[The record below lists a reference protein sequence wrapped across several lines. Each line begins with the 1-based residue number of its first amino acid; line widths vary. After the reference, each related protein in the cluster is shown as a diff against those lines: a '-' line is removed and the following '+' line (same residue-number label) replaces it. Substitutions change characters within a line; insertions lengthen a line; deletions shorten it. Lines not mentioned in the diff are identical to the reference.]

1 MSATQSPVLPTRSHN
16 LLSSGDNPALDAD
29 GRERGRPVK
38 PNKGGVLII
47 VENLPVPFDRR
58 VWLEAT
64 TLHNSGYNVSV
75 ICPKAPGYEA
85 SEETING
92 VHIYRYHLPLEAR
105 SAAAYLIE
113 YAFALFWQT
122 VLSFK
127 VFHNRGFDVLHICNP
142 PDLIFIVALLH
153 KISGGRKVIF
163 DHHDATPELYEA
175 KFGRRDLYWR
185 LLSVAEKWTF
195 RTADISI
202 ATNESYRRIAIN
214 RGAMKPERVFV
225 VRSGP
230 SLDRLTTMPAD
241 AMWRCGRRFMVGY
254 VGVISKL
261 EGLDLLL
268 AAVDHIVRKRHRTDI
283 QFVVVGSG
291 PEWQSIVRMSIEMN
305 LREYV
310 TFTGRVDDVTLF
322 TILST
327 ADLCV
332 NPDRVTPMTNISTM
346 NKIMEYMAF
355 AKPIVQFDVAEGRFS
370 ASDSSLYARTNDPVD
385 FAEKILTLIDDEQL
399 RATMGAFGLQRVRES
414 LAWHH
419 EEPQLLA
426 AYEAL
431 FALQKRPSRWLK
443 RLSTLVPWQV
453 DSAKP

>member
-1 MSATQSPVLPTRSHN
+1 MSATQSPVLPIRGHN
-16 LLSSGDNPALDAD
+16 RLRSGDNPALDAGD
-29 GRERGRPVK
+29 GERGRPVK

-64 TLHNSGYNVSV
+64 TLHNSGYTVSV
-75 ICPKAPGYEA
+75 ICPKAPGYET
-85 SEETING
+85 SEETIDG
-92 VHIYRYHLPLEAR
+92 VHIYRHRLPLEAR
-105 SAAAYLIE
+105 SAAGYLIE
-113 YAFALFWQT
+113 YAYALFWQT
-122 VLSFK
+122 LLSFK
-127 VFHNRGFDVLHICNP
+127 VFRDRGFDVIHICNP

-153 KISGGRKVIF
+153 KIAGGKKIIF

-175 KFGRRDLYWR
+175 KFGRRDLYWQ
-185 LLSVAEKWTF
+185 LLTIAEKWTF
-195 RTADISI
+195 WTADISI
-202 ATNESYRRIAIN
+202 ATNESYRRIAVN

-230 SLDRLTTMPAD
+230 SLDRLTAMPAD
-241 AMWRCGRRFMVGY
+241 PTWRHGRRFMVGY

-268 AAVDHIVRKRHRTDI
+268 AAVDHIVRKRRRTDI

-291 PEWQSIVRMSIEMN
+291 PEWQTIVRMSIEMD

-310 TFTGRVDDVTLF
+310 TFTGRVDDSTLF
-322 TILST
+322 AILST

-332 NPDRVTPMTNISTM
+332 NPDRVTPMTDISTM

-355 AKPIVQFDVAEGRFS
+355 AKPIVQFDVTEGRFS
-370 ASDSSLYARTNDPVD
+370 ASKSSLYARTNDPVD
-385 FAEKILTLIDDEQL
+385 FAEKIVTLIDDEQL

-426 AYEAL
+426 AYESL
-431 FALQKRPSRWLK
+431 FGLQKRRSRWLK
-443 RLSTLVPWQV
+443 RLSALVPWQM

>member
-1 MSATQSPVLPTRSHN
+1 MSAAPSPVLPIRANNPVH
-16 LLSSGDNPALDAD
+16 SGENPSLAAD
-29 GRERGRPVK
+29 DRKRVRPIK
-38 PNKGGVLII
+38 PDKGGVLII

-64 TLHNSGYNVSV
+64 TLHRSGYTVSV

-92 VHIYRYHLPLEAR
+92 VHIYRHPLPLEAR

-113 YAFALFWQT
+113 YASALFWQT

-127 VFHNRGFDVLHICNP
+127 AFRHRGFDVLHICNP
-142 PDLIFIVALLH
+142 PDLLFMVALLH
-153 KISGGRKVIF
+153 KIIGGKKIIF

-185 LLSVAEKWTF
+185 LLTVAEKCTF
-195 RTADISI
+195 WTADISI

-214 RGAMKPERVFV
+214 RGAMKPDQVFV

-230 SLDRLTTMPAD
+230 SLDRLTAMPAD
-241 AMWRCGRRFMVGY
+241 PTWRHGRRFMVGY

-291 PEWQSIVRMSIEMN
+291 PEWRSIVRMSIEMD

-332 NPDRVTPMTNISTM
+332 NPDRVTPMTDISTM

-355 AKPIVQFDVAEGRFS
+355 AKPIVQFDVTEGRFS
-370 ASDSSLYARTNDPVD
+370 ASKSSLYARTNDPVD

-431 FALQKRPSRWLK
+431 FALDRGRSRWLK
-443 RLSTLVPWQV
+443 RLSTLVPRPMH
-453 DSAKP
+453 SAKP

>member
-1 MSATQSPVLPTRSHN
+1 MSATQSPVRPIRGHN
-16 LLSSGDNPALDAD
+16 RLRSGDNPALDAGD
-29 GRERGRPVK
+29 GERGRPVK

-64 TLHNSGYNVSV
+64 TLHNSGYTVSV
-75 ICPKAPGYEA
+75 ICPKAPGYET
-85 SEETING
+85 SEETIDG
-92 VHIYRYHLPLEAR
+92 VHIYRHRLPLEAR
-105 SAAAYLIE
+105 SAAGYLIE
-113 YAFALFWQT
+113 YAYALFWQT
-122 VLSFK
+122 LLSFK
-127 VFHNRGFDVLHICNP
+127 VFRDRGFDVIHICNP

-153 KISGGRKVIF
+153 KIAGGKKIIF

-175 KFGRRDLYWR
+175 KFGRRDLYWQ
-185 LLSVAEKWTF
+185 LLTIAEKWTF

-202 ATNESYRRIAIN
+202 ATNESYRRIAVN

-230 SLDRLTTMPAD
+230 SLDRLTAMPAD
-241 AMWRCGRRFMVGY
+241 PTWRHGRRFMVGY
-254 VGVISKL
+254 VGVISKS

-268 AAVDHIVRKRHRTDI
+268 AAVDHIVRKRRRTDI

-291 PEWQSIVRMSIEMN
+291 PEWQTIVRMSIEMD

-310 TFTGRVDDVTLF
+310 TFTGRVDDSTLF
-322 TILST
+322 AILST

-332 NPDRVTPMTNISTM
+332 NPDRVTPMTDISTM

-355 AKPIVQFDVAEGRFS
+355 AKPIVQFDVTEGRFS
-370 ASDSSLYARTNDPVD
+370 ASKSSLYARTNDPVD
-385 FAEKILTLIDDEQL
+385 FAEKIVTLIDDEQL
-399 RATMGAFGLQRVRES
+399 RATMGAFGLRRVRES

-426 AYEAL
+426 AYESL
-431 FALQKRPSRWLK
+431 FALQKRRSRWLK
-443 RLSTLVPWQV
+443 RLSALVPWQM

>member
-1 MSATQSPVLPTRSHN
+1 MSATQSPVRPIRGHN
-16 LLSSGDNPALDAD
+16 RLRSGDNPALDAGD
-29 GRERGRPVK
+29 GERGRPVK

-64 TLHNSGYNVSV
+64 TLHNSGYTVSV
-75 ICPKAPGYEA
+75 ICPKAPGYET
-85 SEETING
+85 SEETIDG
-92 VHIYRYHLPLEAR
+92 VHIYRHRLPLEAR
-105 SAAAYLIE
+105 SAAGYLIE
-113 YAFALFWQT
+113 YAYALFWQT
-122 VLSFK
+122 LLSFK
-127 VFHNRGFDVLHICNP
+127 VFRDRGFDVIHICNP

-153 KISGGRKVIF
+153 KIAGGKKIIF

-175 KFGRRDLYWR
+175 KFGRRDLYWQ
-185 LLSVAEKWTF
+185 LLTIAEKWTF

-230 SLDRLTTMPAD
+230 SLDRLTAMPAD
-241 AMWRCGRRFMVGY
+241 PTWRHGRRFMVGY
-254 VGVISKL
+254 VGVISKS

-268 AAVDHIVRKRHRTDI
+268 AAVDHIVRKRRRTDI

-291 PEWQSIVRMSIEMN
+291 PEWQTIVRMSIEMD

-310 TFTGRVDDVTLF
+310 TFTGRVDDSTLF
-322 TILST
+322 AILST

-332 NPDRVTPMTNISTM
+332 NPDRVTPMTDISTM

-355 AKPIVQFDVAEGRFS
+355 AKPIVQFDVTEGRFS
-370 ASDSSLYARTNDPVD
+370 ASKSSLYARTNDPVD
-385 FAEKILTLIDDEQL
+385 FAEKIVTLIDDEQL
-399 RATMGAFGLQRVRES
+399 RATMGAFGLRRVRES

-426 AYEAL
+426 AYESL
-431 FALQKRPSRWLK
+431 FALQKRRSRWLK
-443 RLSTLVPWQV
+443 RLSALVPWQM

>member
-1 MSATQSPVLPTRSHN
+1 MSATQSPVLPIRGHN
-16 LLSSGDNPALDAD
+16 RLCSDDNPALDAGD
-29 GRERGRPVK
+29 RERGRPVK

-64 TLHNSGYNVSV
+64 TLRNSGYTVSV
-75 ICPKAPGYEA
+75 ICPKAPGYET
-85 SEETING
+85 SEETIDG
-92 VHIYRYHLPLEAR
+92 VHIYRHRLPLEAR
-105 SAAAYLIE
+105 SAAGYLIE
-113 YAFALFWQT
+113 YAYALFWQT
-122 VLSFK
+122 LLSFK
-127 VFHNRGFDVLHICNP
+127 VFRDRGFDVLHICNP
-142 PDLIFIVALLH
+142 PDLIFMVALLH
-153 KISGGRKVIF
+153 KIGGGKKIIF

-175 KFGRRDLYWR
+175 KFGRRDLYWQ
-185 LLSVAEKWTF
+185 LLTIAEKWTF
-195 RTADISI
+195 WTADISI

-230 SLDRLTTMPAD
+230 SLDRLTAVPAD
-241 AMWRCGRRFMVGY
+241 PTWRHGRRFMVGY

-268 AAVDHIVRKRHRTDI
+268 AAVDHIVRKRRRTDI

-291 PEWQSIVRMSIEMN
+291 PEWQTIVRMSIEMD

-322 TILST
+322 AILST

-332 NPDRVTPMTNISTM
+332 NPDRVTPMTDISTM

-355 AKPIVQFDVAEGRFS
+355 AKPIVQFDVTEGRFS
-370 ASDSSLYARTNDPVD
+370 ASKSSLYARSNDPVD
-385 FAEKILTLIDDEQL
+385 FAEKIVTLIDDEQL

-431 FALQKRPSRWLK
+431 FALQKRRSRWLK
-443 RLSTLVPWQV
+443 RLSTLVPRQM